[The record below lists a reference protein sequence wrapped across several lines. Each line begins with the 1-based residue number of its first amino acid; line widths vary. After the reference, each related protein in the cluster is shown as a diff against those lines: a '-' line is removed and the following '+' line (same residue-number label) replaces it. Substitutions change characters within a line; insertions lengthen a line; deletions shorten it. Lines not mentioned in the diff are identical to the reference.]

1 MLIVLKEI
9 IKKKIGFIPEVKGSR
24 VVYRVNSVLS
34 IFQEE
39 AVDRGFGKETSRS
52 VNYRNRSK
60 KLDKPAAMGEE
71 KCTKVRPPS
80 RGKTWT
86 SAHREAINIYESP
99 TTGLLEDEG

>member
-1 MLIVLKEI
+1 M
-9 IKKKIGFIPEVKGSR
+9 KKKIGFIPEVKGSR

-60 KLDKPAAMGEE
+60 KLDKPAAMGGENDQGQALW
-71 KCTKVRPPS
+71 KVR
-80 RGKTWT
+80 TWI
-86 SAHREAINIYESP
+86 SAHK
-99 TTGLLEDEG
+99 EDTNTFEISITRLRG